1 MPIILFD
8 IDGTLIHSGKA
19 GRKAF
24 EGVFEELYGWRK
36 ALSGVPVEGHT
47 DPATVKT
54 AFQKHRG
61 EPPTEAEF
69 SQVFELYVKKLFGEV
84 QNSRGFR
91 VLPGVESLLERLFQK
106 AGVGIGIATGNI
118 EAGARIKL
126 ARAGLNRYLPFGGFS
141 SDSSNRTTLTRIA
154 IERGRKNLPEAGGLD
169 EALVVGD
176 TPLDVE
182 SGRGA
187 GARTVGV
194 ATGLWTA
201 EDLSRA
207 GADVVLSDLT
217 DTEAFLSLLDGVHPP
232 D

>member
-8 IDGTLIHSGKA
+8 IDGTLLHSGKA

-36 ALSGVPVEGHT
+36 ALEGVPVEGHT

-61 EPPTEAEF
+61 EAPTEAEL
-69 SQVFELYVKKLFGEV
+69 SQVFELYVKRVSREV
-84 QNSRGFR
+84 RNSMGFR
-91 VLPGVESLLERLFQK
+91 VLPGVESLLGHLFQK
-106 AGVGIGIATGNI
+106 TGVAIGIATGNI

-126 ARAGLNRYLPFGGFS
+126 ARAGLNRYLPFGGFG
-141 SDSSNRTTLTRIA
+141 SDSPDRTTLTRIA
-154 IERGRKNLPEAGGLD
+154 IERGRKELPGTGGLN
-169 EALVVGD
+169 EILVVGD

-182 SGRGA
+182 SGREA

-194 ATGLWTA
+194 ATGSWTA
-201 EDLSRA
+201 DDLSQS
-207 GADVVLSDLT
+207 GADAVLNDLT
-217 DTEAFLSLLDGVHPP
+217 DTEAFLSLLDGVSP
-232 D
+232 